1 MDFLYRNIHME
12 QRKWDA
18 ATQMTIEE
26 DMNVPDAKGDCLAVL
41 LKDAS
46 LHVEETRAGR
56 DQVVIKGALQYQ
68 ILYTTETGT
77 KLEQLSGSIP
87 FEEVLNV
94 NGAAPGD
101 FAAAKGVIED
111 FKVTLIN
118 TRKISI
124 QSVVMLYACM
134 HQMLEEEWTFDV
146 VNCGNDM
153 QKQFESRQVL
163 QLCQKKSD
171 VFRIREEAE
180 LPGGYPAIQH
190 ILWKR
195 ITLGNVESRP
205 LDGKLSLKGELNCYF
220 IYTPQGAGQS
230 VKMWSKTV
238 PFHGFVDCSGC
249 GSDMI
254 LSVIPVLNQYSAEV
268 KADFDGEDRII
279 YLDAAL
285 ELQIRVYQEEKLE
298 LLKDMYSTSQEAEVT
313 PKTVN
318 APVLYIAGE
327 GKCKLK
333 QTHRLKEGAAR
344 AVQLLHTC
352 ATVFPDREVWENGKL
367 SLMGGVQVQVLYLTG
382 DEEMPYAVT
391 ECVVPYTLEMEGIS
405 GEQAAEKPTV
415 LIEPRI
421 EQMESVLSD
430 SEEMEIKGI
439 LAFSVLVM
447 SSQEQ
452 ECVGSAECKP
462 LNTEQFAVLPSMVVC
477 FAEQD
482 TPLWEYGKHYY
493 MSIEEMK
500 KLNGLGDA
508 SLKAGNSML
517 LVKGGREAGID
528 KMA

>member
-12 QRKWDA
+12 QKKWDTA
-18 ATQMTIEE
+18 MQMTIEE

-46 LHVEETRAGR
+46 LHVEETRVGR
-56 DQVVIKGALQYQ
+56 DQVVIRGVLTYQ
-68 ILYTTETGT
+68 ILYTTASGG
-77 KLEQLSGSIP
+77 KLEQLSGNLP

-101 FAAAKGVIED
+101 FASAKGVIED

-124 QSVVMLYACM
+124 QSVVMLYASM
-134 HQMLEEEWTFDV
+134 HQMIEEEWTFDA
-146 VNCGNDM
+146 VNCGSDM
-153 QKQFESRQVL
+153 QKQFASKEIL

-171 VFRIREEAE
+171 VFRIKEEAE
-180 LPGGYPAIQH
+180 LPGGYPAIQN

-205 LDGKLSLKGELNCYF
+205 MDGRISLKGELNCCF
-220 IYTPQGAGQS
+220 IYTAQGVSQT
-230 VKMWSKTV
+230 VKMLSKKV
-238 PFHGFVDCSGC
+238 PFHGLVECSGC

-254 LSVIPVLNQYSAEV
+254 LSVIPVLNQYTAEV
-268 KADFDGEDRII
+268 KADFDGEDRVI
-279 YLDAAL
+279 YIDAAL
-285 ELQIRVYQEEKLE
+285 ELQIRVYQEERLT
-298 LLKDMYSTSQEAEVT
+298 LLQDMYSTAQEVE
-313 PKTVN
+313 PMQKTVN
-318 APVLYIAGE
+318 APVLHIAGE

-344 AVQLLHTC
+344 AVQILHTC
-352 ATVFPDREVWENGKL
+352 AAVFPDREVWENGRL
-367 SLMGGVQVQVLYLTG
+367 SLVGGVQVQVLYLTG

-391 ECVVPYTLEMEGIS
+391 ECVVPYSLEMEGRSNIQ
-405 GEQAAEKPTV
+405 ETEKPAV
-415 LIEPRI
+415 FIEPRI
-421 EQMESVLSD
+421 EQVESILSD

-439 LAFSVLVM
+439 LAFSVLAW
-447 SSQEQ
+447 SSEQ
-452 ECVGSAECKP
+452 QQCVGSAECKA
-462 LNTEQFAVLPSMVVC
+462 LDTERFAVLPSMVFC

-482 TPLWEYGKHYY
+482 TPLWEYGKRYY

-500 KLNGLGDA
+500 RLNGLSDT

-517 LVKGGREAGID
+517 LVKGGRESGLD
-528 KMA
+528 KTV